1 MKMNKKQDRTT
12 SGQLLMRVAM
22 ILFTAHC
29 SLFTAHAQKLVIE
42 KTTVDVGRTGYQQPV
57 TAVFDFNV
65 KGSKK
70 VRITEVRPDC
80 SCTKVEYPKTE
91 QGDKFQIRMTYD
103 ARQLGHFDHQAAVV
117 SNATSK
123 PFYIRMKGVVLRD
136 YQDLSKNY
144 PITMGNLLLD
154 HSDLE
159 FDDINRGDQQVQL
172 IHIYNSGNKVAQPN
186 LMHLP
191 AYLSAAMVPERLAPG
206 RAGTLTVTLNSNQL
220 HDYGLTQSSVYLAEN
235 PGDTVSADHEIGVSA
250 VLLPSFLGMTEAQ
263 KQYAP
268 KMQLSKTAVDI
279 HFDGKSK
286 KKDVI
291 EISNKGRTEL
301 DISSLQLFT
310 RGLKVSL
317 GKSKLLPG
325 EKTTLKITAIR
336 DELKKVRTRPRILMI
351 TNDPDHSKVTITI
364 NAH

>member
-1 MKMNKKQDRTT
+1 MRNIILSLLLAMGIT
-12 SGQLLMRVAM
+12 SA
-22 ILFTAHC
+22 
-29 SLFTAHAQKLVIE
+29 SAQKLIIE
-42 KTTVDVGRTGYQQPV
+42 KTTIDVGRTGYQQPV
-57 TAVFDFNV
+57 TAVFDFRV

-70 VRITEVRPDC
+70 VRIQAVRPDC
-80 SCTKVEYPKTE
+80 SCTKVEYPTAA

-103 ARQLGHFDHQAAVV
+103 ARQLGHFDKQAAVV
-117 SNATSK
+117 TNATSK

-154 HSDLE
+154 HSELE

-172 IHIYNSGNKVAQPN
+172 IHIYNSGTKACQPN

-191 AYLSAAMVPERLAPG
+191 AYLTASMSPERLASG
-206 RAGTLTVTLNSNQL
+206 RAGTLTVTLNSAHL
-220 HDYGLTQSSVYLAEN
+220 HDYGLTQSSVFLAEN
-235 PGDTVSADHEIGVSA
+235 PGDIVSADHEIGVSA
-250 VLLPSFLGMTEAQ
+250 VLLPSFLGIAAAQ

-268 KMQLSKTAVDI
+268 KIQLSKTTVDI
-279 HFDGKSK
+279 AFNGKAK
-286 KKDVI
+286 KKDAI
-291 EISNKGRTEL
+291 EITNTGRTEL

-310 RGLKVSL
+310 GGLKVSL
-317 GKSKLLPG
+317 GQSKLKPG
-325 EKTTLKITAIR
+325 EKTELKITALR

-364 NAH
+364 NAK